1 MRELLHSNDTVLIGF
16 AQSVLRQAGIASFV
30 ADQYM
35 SAPISTVAEQ
45 QPDARETAAPRKR
58 RLVTVGGVVVAVLRY
73 LALIISAV
81 ALKHLPDR
89 ANDQPA

>member
-1 MRELLHSNDTVLIGF
+1 V
-16 AQSVLRQAGIASFV
+16 
-30 ADQYM
+30 

>member
-1 MRELLHSNDTVLIGF
+1 V
-16 AQSVLRQAGIASFV
+16 
-30 ADQYM
+30 

-81 ALKHLPDR
+81 ALKRPS
-89 ANDQPA
+89 

>member
-1 MRELLHSNDTVLIGF
+1 
-16 AQSVLRQAGIASFV
+16 
-30 ADQYM
+30 M
-35 SAPISTVAEQ
+35 SAPMSAVAEQ
-45 QPDARETAAPRKR
+45 QPDVQQRRAPRKR
-58 RLVTVGGVVVAVLRY
+58 RRLTVGGVVVAVLRY